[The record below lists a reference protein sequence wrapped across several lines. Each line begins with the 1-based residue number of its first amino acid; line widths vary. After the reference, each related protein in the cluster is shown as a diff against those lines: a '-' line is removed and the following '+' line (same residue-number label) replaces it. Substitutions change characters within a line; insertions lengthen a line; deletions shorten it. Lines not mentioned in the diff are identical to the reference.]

1 MVRREVG
8 GRELKQKKHPP
19 RVQTEKVLTQRR
31 KIAYLAC
38 VNTGECATDAKRFS
52 LAEKHN
58 DTQVGAG
65 VAYRRFFLVLKMPL
79 ILQLLVSHGWY
90 GANFFVKYSSKSA
103 SITSCRILVVRRSTY
118 RGIPNCLITSSGI
131 SAKFEHSD
139 LWKMLNLESMKVV
152 VEARR
157 LVPAT
162 LRLVVSSVRCGSC

>member
-58 DTQVGAG
+58 I
-65 VAYRRFFLVLKMPL
+65 M
-79 ILQLLVSHGWY
+79 
-90 GANFFVKYSSKSA
+90 
-103 SITSCRILVVRRSTY
+103 
-118 RGIPNCLITSSGI
+118 
-131 SAKFEHSD
+131 
-139 LWKMLNLESMKVV
+139 
-152 VEARR
+152 
-157 LVPAT
+157 T
-162 LRLVVSSVRCGSC
+162 LM